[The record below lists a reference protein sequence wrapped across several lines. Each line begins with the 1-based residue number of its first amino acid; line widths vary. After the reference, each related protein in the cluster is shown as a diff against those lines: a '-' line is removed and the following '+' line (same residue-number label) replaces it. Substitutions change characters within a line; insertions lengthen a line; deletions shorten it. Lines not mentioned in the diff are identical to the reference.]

1 MGCVS
6 CLEYS
11 VAFSYHM
18 DQENVSQVGEAI
30 VYPVESRIDPPS
42 DQLLS
47 QKVIVGFELEAL
59 LIP

>member
-1 MGCVS
+1 
-6 CLEYS
+6 
-11 VAFSYHM
+11 M